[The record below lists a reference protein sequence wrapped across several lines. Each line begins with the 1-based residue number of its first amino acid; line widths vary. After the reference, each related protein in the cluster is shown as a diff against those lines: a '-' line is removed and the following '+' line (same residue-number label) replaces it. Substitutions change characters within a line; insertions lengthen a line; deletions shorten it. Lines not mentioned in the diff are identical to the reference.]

1 MRISIF
7 VLITFFVWGRL
18 QSDVQ
23 AIKIKTVLKTIKKS
37 PAVLKVVKKIQK
49 LPKKLPKK
57 TLTRLQKLALKNV
70 LGIRDNLNPET
81 WSKIEESIGFFM
93 KIGKFLKYRNISTH
107 HMKDPNGWRDEE
119 FMICTPN
126 TPGAECHSACGFGSS
141 EQGYKFCYLK
151 GGSYDYCS
159 CKIRTPMKYWI
170 LFMKNV
176 FNQILEDLNPETVKV
191 VKPIIDTTVNA
202 VEKDPEAMQWGLIIS
217 ILVVLSILVIS
228 IIGRVIFNYRKLKK
242 VGSMDEAEADNEQK

>member
-93 KIGKFLKYRNISTH
+93 KIGKFLKY
-107 HMKDPNGWRDEE
+107 
-119 FMICTPN
+119 
-126 TPGAECHSACGFGSS
+126 
-141 EQGYKFCYLK
+141 
-151 GGSYDYCS
+151 
-159 CKIRTPMKYWI
+159 
-170 LFMKNV
+170 
-176 FNQILEDLNPETVKV
+176 
-191 VKPIIDTTVNA
+191 
-202 VEKDPEAMQWGLIIS
+202 
-217 ILVVLSILVIS
+217 
-228 IIGRVIFNYRKLKK
+228 
-242 VGSMDEAEADNEQK
+242 

>member
-49 LPKKLPKK
+49 LPKKLPQK

-93 KIGKFLKYRNISTH
+93 KIGKFLKYRNISTY

-159 CKIRTPMKYWI
+159 CKIPTPMKY
-170 LFMKNV
+170 
-176 FNQILEDLNPETVKV
+176 
-191 VKPIIDTTVNA
+191 
-202 VEKDPEAMQWGLIIS
+202 
-217 ILVVLSILVIS
+217 
-228 IIGRVIFNYRKLKK
+228 
-242 VGSMDEAEADNEQK
+242 

>member
-1 MRISIF
+1 MCCVRSK
-7 VLITFFVWGRL
+7 VCHLITCEGNEIENTS
-18 QSDVQ
+18 Q
-23 AIKIKTVLKTIKKS
+23 
-37 PAVLKVVKKIQK
+37 KKICSLDDHVQK
-49 LPKKLPKK
+49 EQNKKHNCSEPKK

-93 KIGKFLKYRNISTH
+93 KIGKFLKYRNISTY

-159 CKIRTPMKYWI
+159 CKIPTPMKY
-170 LFMKNV
+170 
-176 FNQILEDLNPETVKV
+176 
-191 VKPIIDTTVNA
+191 
-202 VEKDPEAMQWGLIIS
+202 
-217 ILVVLSILVIS
+217 
-228 IIGRVIFNYRKLKK
+228 
-242 VGSMDEAEADNEQK
+242 